1 MNGIKI
7 GAVRRYDLRFTIF
20 GALLLVWFALS
31 SAQAQTKKPAGKPA
45 KKAAVVVT
53 KAPGQLIYEQ
63 NCLTCHQ
70 ANGSGVPNLNPPLRG
85 TDWVLGDKTRLINV
99 LLKGLQGQEVEGDVY
114 DNAMPAHDF
123 LTDTQIA
130 DVLTYIRSSF
140 GNKADAITAEEV
152 KGVRGK

>member
-1 MNGIKI
+1 MKLVLTLF
-7 GAVRRYDLRFTIF
+7 ACLSLSL
-20 GALLLVWFALS
+20 AL
-31 SAQAQTKKPAGKPA
+31 AQSKKPSPKPA
-45 KKAAVVVT
+45 VG

-99 LLKGLQGQEVEGDVY
+99 ILKGLQGQEIEGDMY

-123 LTDTQIA
+123 LKDNEVA
-130 DVLTYIRSSF
+130 DVLTYIRSNF
-140 GNKADAITAEEV
+140 GNKASAITAEEV
-152 KGVRGK
+152 KAVREK

>member
-1 MNGIKI
+1 MK
-7 GAVRRYDLRFTIF
+7 
-20 GALLLVWFALS
+20 LLATLFLCLSLS
-31 SAQAQTKKPAGKPA
+31 SAIAQTKKSATKVAAKPA
-45 KKAAVVVT
+45 VAAT
-53 KAPGQLIYEQ
+53 KTPGQLIYEQ

-99 LLKGLQGQEVEGDVY
+99 LLKGLQGQEIEGDMY

-123 LTDTQIA
+123 LNDTQIA

-140 GNKADAITAEEV
+140 GNKAEAVTAEEV
-152 KGVRGK
+152 KAVRAVK